1 MKTFGFFSFFSFKCL
16 DFYVNIRNVLFS
28 NRPVSKSS
36 NHLYSMRLLSML
48 FSSCCY
54 SSIKILSL
62 KITRSHSVQNRIWIC
77 RKFFTAASQDICNLN
92 SLCGWFVSW
101 ASYSIFH
108 KGWNLA
114 LKENTCFSD
123 KIAGNFC
130 YVLTLISC
138 VLHVLMSFAFFFRKK
153 RSEIFLYI
161 QN

>member
-1 MKTFGFFSFFSFKCL
+1 MWTSLGRVVNWAFLFFHLRILKCPVVLLTVKTFGFFSFFSFKCL

-36 NHLYSMRLLSML
+36 NRLYSMRLLSML
-48 FSSCCY
+48 FYSCCY

-108 KGWNLA
+108 KGWNSA
-114 LKENTCFSD
+114 LKENTYLLLRQAS
-123 KIAGNFC
+123 
-130 YVLTLISC
+130 
-138 VLHVLMSFAFFFRKK
+138 R
-153 RSEIFLYI
+153 
-161 QN
+161 